1 MSPAMTTMTTRAI
14 PRAFGVSAPFRG
26 KVAMTVNL
34 TRRNKRNVSGRDVF
48 STRTRASTGLYDDET
63 FAATVLGKYPDSHEM
78 ADTEEARVLW
88 ENGYVALDVRAD
100 AEIDF
105 EGRVPNPPHPGAA
118 RGDRVREVPLVR
130 ASRVYD
136 SEAGKKVYRQEPVD
150 ANAFTQAVAA
160 ACVSD
165 GGNEAKLLVMDG
177 DGGARAKKAAE
188 LLSTSGFRN
197 VVVVRGGANAWKNAW
212 DSTMRRRQLAG
223 SFSRGFDNPM
233 FADSNVTAEE
243 FGASTDDTVWVV

>member
-1 MSPAMTTMTTRAI
+1 MRVVEKMMTRKREISIQFCQVAEGPFPFSPSCTR
-14 PRAFGVSAPFRG
+14 V
-26 KVAMTVNL
+26 TL
-34 TRRNKRNVSGRDVF
+34 
-48 STRTRASTGLYDDET
+48 
-63 FAATVLGKYPDSHEM
+63 
-78 ADTEEARVLW
+78 
-88 ENGYVALDVRAD
+88 
-100 AEIDF
+100 
-105 EGRVPNPPHPGAA
+105 
-118 RGDRVREVPLVR
+118 
-130 ASRVYD
+130 
-136 SEAGKKVYRQEPVD
+136 VYRQEPVD

-188 LLSTSGFRN
+188 LLSTSGFQN